1 MKVSV
6 KVALKLFIAV
16 IAIIFFFFFFS
27 ITHLQLFFINNRTRT
42 FTQPSLFIHISRN
55 LSNHLPYGVLKLPTS
70 NIACQEPK
78 VFNYDYGSG
87 GFGDCIKGIIAVAQI
102 SYLLGCPFEIDF
114 SNHPFKKILPISKD
128 LDFSDQGREKIL
140 SVNILDWSTG
150 AAAIHRLH
158 ARDNLYSKMLNETFN
173 LIEMSIKINAN
184 VPHSRELARAL
195 HLDEVHVISLG
206 RLVLEC
212 LYSHIILGSNVGMF
226 WPKSS
231 DTAFRIG
238 IHIRMGDMYIE
249 DATIKTDVRI
259 HDVNDL
265 LKAMKLMSER
275 AKFLAGNKSILFFV
289 CADTKE
295 ARKFV
300 RDALLPFHVVE
311 PSSDPVHI
319 GYEKSFES
327 RSRDSETLSVVQ
339 EHLTLSTASAIFVGS
354 RSGFSMTA
362 CALAAVKGA
371 VCFIRNGDD
380 WISLEPGEGVYF

>member
-16 IAIIFFFFFFS
+16 IAILLLFFSFS
-27 ITHLQLFFINNRTRT
+27 ITQLQLFHINNRTRT
-42 FTQPSLFIHISRN
+42 FTQPSLFIQISRN

-70 NIACQEPK
+70 NVVCREPK
-78 VFNYDYGSG
+78 IFNYDYGSG

-102 SYLLGCPFEIDF
+102 SYLLGCPFEMDF

-128 LDFSDQGREKIL
+128 LDFSDQGREKMT

-158 ARDNLYSKMLNETFN
+158 ARDNLYSQMLNET
-173 LIEMSIKINAN
+173 LVLMETRVKISAN

-195 HLDEVHVISLG
+195 HLDEAHVISLG
-206 RLVLEC
+206 RIVLEC
-212 LYSHIILGSNVGMF
+212 FYSHIILGSNLGMF

-231 DTAFRIG
+231 DTAFRVG
-238 IHIRMGDMYIE
+238 IHVRMGDMYIK

-265 LKAMKLMSER
+265 LKAIKMMRER
-275 AKFLAGNKSILFFV
+275 AKILAGGRQIILFV
-289 CADTKE
+289 CADTSE

-300 RDALLPFHVVE
+300 RDALAPFHVIE
-311 PSSDPVHI
+311 PSTDPVHI

-327 RSRDSETLSVVQ
+327 SSRDVETLSVVQ

-354 RSGFSMTA
+354 KSGFSMTA

-380 WISLEPGEGVYF
+380 WISMEPGEGVYF